1 MLEVIAFDGNAIRL
15 LDQRA
20 LPRQTSYLTLKT
32 PKEAAWAIHAM
43 AVRGAPMIG
52 VTAAFG
58 MALSLRG
65 LSEDASLEQ
74 SFQNAK
80 QQIQASR
87 PTAKNLF
94 FALKA
99 MEDSFQEAL
108 VENLGLKD
116 TQERLNARALAL
128 YREEV
133 QRSDAIARIGAELIP
148 KGARVLTHC
157 NTGSLAVPG
166 PGTALGAIKEAF
178 AQGKLKEVYVDETR
192 PLLQGSRLTAFEL
205 SSLGIPYRIV
215 VDSAVASL
223 FEAGKVD
230 AVLVGADRIAKNGDT
245 ANKIG
250 TLMLARLCSAH
261 SLPFFVLAP
270 TSTIDPDVENGLKIP
285 IEERNEAEVL
295 TFAGKRVAPSGAKAF
310 NPAFDVTPAG
320 LIRAFVTERGVIHPP
335 FSESLLT

>member
-1 MLEVIAFDGNAIRL
+1 MLEAIAFDGNAIRL

-80 QQIQASR
+80 KQIQASR

-116 TQERLNARALAL
+116 TQDRLNARALAL

-133 QRSDAIARIGAELIP
+133 QRSEAIARIGAELIP

-295 TFAGKRVAPSGAKAF
+295 TFAGKRVAPSGAKAL

>member
-1 MLEVIAFDGNAIRL
+1 MFEAIAFDGNAIRL

-20 LPRQTSYLTLKT
+20 LPQQTSYLTLKT

-52 VTAAFG
+52 VTAALG

-65 LSEDASLEQ
+65 LREDESLEQ
-74 SFQNAK
+74 AFQNAK
-80 QQIQASR
+80 QQIQTSR

-94 FALKA
+94 FALQA
-99 MEDSFQEAL
+99 MEDAFQEAL
-108 VENLGLKD
+108 REGLSLKGV
-116 TQERLNARALAL
+116 QERLNARALAL
-128 YREEV
+128 FREET
-133 QRSDAIARIGAELIP
+133 QRSEAIARFGAGLIP
-148 KGARVLTHC
+148 TGARVLTHC

-178 AQGKLKEVYVDETR
+178 AQGKVKEVYVDETR

-205 SSLGIPYRIV
+205 SSLGIPYRVIA
-215 VDSAVASL
+215 DSAAASL
-223 FEAGKVD
+223 LEAGKVD

-245 ANKIG
+245 ANKVG
-250 TLMLARLCSAH
+250 TLMLARLCAVH
-261 SLPFFVLAP
+261 AVPFFVLAP
-270 TSTIDPDVENGLKIP
+270 TSTIDVDIEDGRSIP

-295 TFAGKRVAPSGAKAF
+295 TFAGTLVAPSGARAF

-320 LIRAFVTERGVIHPP
+320 LIRAFVTEQGVVHPP
-335 FSESLLT
+335 FLGSLSA

>member
-1 MLEVIAFDGNAIRL
+1 MFEAIAFNGSSIGL

-20 LPRQTSYLTLKT
+20 LPQQANYLTLKT
-32 PKEAAWAIHAM
+32 PKEVALAIHTM

-65 LSEDASLEQ
+65 LREHESLEQ
-74 SFQNAK
+74 AFQSAK
-80 QQIQASR
+80 QQIHTSR

-94 FALKA
+94 FALRA
-99 MEDSFQEAL
+99 MEDTFQEAL
-108 VENLGLKD
+108 REGLSLKGV
-116 TQERLNARALAL
+116 QERLNARALAL
-128 YREEV
+128 FREETK
-133 QRSDAIARIGAELIP
+133 RSEAIARFGAELIP
-148 KGARVLTHC
+148 SGGRVLTHC

-205 SSLGIPYRIV
+205 SSLNIPYKVIA
-215 VDSAVASL
+215 DSAAAGL
-223 FEAGKVD
+223 LEAGKVD

-245 ANKIG
+245 ANKVG
-250 TLMLARLCSAH
+250 TLMLARLCAVH

-270 TSTIDPDVENGLKIP
+270 TSTIDPDIEDGSGIP

-295 TFAGKRVAPSGAKAF
+295 TFAGTLVAPPGARAF

-320 LIRAFVTERGVIHPP
+320 LVCAFVTEQGVFQPP
-335 FSESLLT
+335 FLGSISE

>member
-1 MLEVIAFDGNAIRL
+1 MLEAIAFDGNAIRL

-80 QQIQASR
+80 KQIQASR

-108 VENLGLKD
+108 VANLGLKD
-116 TQERLNARALAL
+116 TQDRLNARALAL

-133 QRSDAIARIGAELIP
+133 QRSEAIARIGAELIP
-148 KGARVLTHC
+148 TGARVLTHC

-295 TFAGKRVAPSGAKAF
+295 TFAGKRVAPSGAKAL